1 MGILG
6 EGGAYGT
13 DGGGQLEGF
22 EDNDE
27 TGDTLQRYDDTTIRR
42 YDDTRYIVIGAW
54 GYRHRHDVMETCGA
68 SAVRGDHRTI

>member
-22 EDNDE
+22 EYNDE

-42 YDDTRYIVIGAW
+42 YKIYCD
-54 GYRHRHDVMETCGA
+54 
-68 SAVRGDHRTI
+68 RGVGIQTQA

>member
-13 DGGGQLEGF
+13 DGGGQRGGF

-27 TGDTLQRYDDTTIRR
+27 TGDSLHRYDDTMIQ
-42 YDDTRYIVIGAW
+42 
-54 GYRHRHDVMETCGA
+54 
-68 SAVRGDHRTI
+68 

>member
-27 TGDTLQRYDDTTIRR
+27 TGDSLHQYDDTMIQ
-42 YDDTRYIVIGAW
+42 DTVRSG
-54 GYRHRHDVMETCGA
+54 
-68 SAVRGDHRTI
+68 RGDTDTGMM